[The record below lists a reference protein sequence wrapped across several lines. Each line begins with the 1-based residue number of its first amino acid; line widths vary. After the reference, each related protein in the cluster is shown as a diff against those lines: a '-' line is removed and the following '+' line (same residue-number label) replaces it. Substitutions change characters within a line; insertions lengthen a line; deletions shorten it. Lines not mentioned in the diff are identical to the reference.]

1 MPVASEFLPVIET
14 GKLGAKSMAVRK
26 VTTIYWERHDMTRG
40 DAVSYSAVNCPAH
53 RATDQRLQEIPGV
66 RYDAHV
72 DALDITRSAQID
84 LDY

>member
-1 MPVASEFLPVIET
+1 
-14 GKLGAKSMAVRK
+14 
-26 VTTIYWERHDMTRG
+26 
-40 DAVSYSAVNCPAH
+40 VSYSAVNCPAH